1 MKKTITKL
9 TVLFLFVASTL
20 ACTSNGET
28 EESDTTE
35 YAYSINVELASDNLN
50 APSLQSFAHG
60 VEGSNWLLFAGRT
73 NRLNDDG
80 GLHGIVTGDYAA
92 KSFVPLSYNED
103 IFVYNVDSNTVWG
116 TSFNDMLGSISSYQP
131 ANTKMI
137 AALTDY
143 ATVFRNSNP
152 LVTQDGDFLYL
163 VGGYGTPLD
172 STNNSNA
179 YQTFDHVARIHVPSM
194 IHLVK
199 GTGISKIDWN
209 QMFSFGRNTELK
221 STGAEIFMIED
232 KLYLA
237 GGHDFGKGALNGQ
250 QYVDAVFPFKAVPSS
265 ANPLELTITVDT
277 AITDVPVD
285 SLGTVYA
292 DNNSTF
298 RRRDGPVVSSL
309 FSDGSTGYLTEGL
322 TFYSGVFQPDSVVI
336 GVDSLGKKT
345 TTKWNRAW
353 PDAIYVHPNNNTT
366 VPYTVDA
373 AYNQK
378 NQNVYA
384 CSDFGIFDKTSGSIH
399 TFLLGGIGDGISAG
413 ALQLAGFT
421 NSAMQITFDIGDMT
435 STWSQT
441 QNVFNSDK
449 FYGAES
455 AFMFNAKSNIE
466 FYKTK
471 SGAETELVDSN
482 ATFTSANTVDL
493 GYVFGGIESFEE
505 NPGTFGPGLSTA
517 SSKVWK
523 VTLTRSLIT
532 LK

>member
-1 MKKTITKL
+1 MKKILIQVTIL
-9 TVLFLFVASTL
+9 LLLVAGIM
-20 ACTSNGET
+20 ACTGNDGR
-28 EESDTTE
+28 EEDYPTR
-35 YAYSINVELASDNLN
+35 YAYSINVELASSTSN
-50 APSLQSFAHG
+50 APALQSFAHG
-60 VEGSNWLLFAGRT
+60 VEGSNWLFFAGRT

-103 IFVYNVDSNTVWG
+103 IFVYNVDSNTVWR
-116 TSFNDMLGSISSYQP
+116 TSFSDMLVSISNYQP

-194 IHLVK
+194 IHLIK

-209 QMFSFGRNTELK
+209 LIFSFGRNPKLK

-237 GGHDFGKGALNGQ
+237 GGHDFSHLHGQ
-250 QYVDAVFPFKAVPSS
+250 QYVDAVYPFKAIPSS
-265 ANPLELTITVDT
+265 ANPLALTITVDGP
-277 AITDVPVD
+277 ITDVPVD
-285 SLGTVYA
+285 SLGTAYA
-292 DNNSTF
+292 DNQSTF

-353 PDAIYVHPNNNTT
+353 PDAIYVHPNNHTT

-373 AYNQK
+373 AYNQNK
-378 NQNVYA
+378 QNVYA
-384 CSDFGIFDKTSGSIH
+384 CSDFGIFDKNSGSVH
-399 TFLLGGIGDGISAG
+399 TFLLGGIGDGIPAG

-441 QNVFNSDK
+441 KNVFNSDK

-482 ATFTSANTVDL
+482 VTFASANTVDL
-493 GYVFGGIESFEE
+493 GYVFGGIESSLP

-517 SSKVWK
+517 SSKIWK
-523 VTLTRSLIT
+523 VSLTRSIIT
-532 LK
+532 LD